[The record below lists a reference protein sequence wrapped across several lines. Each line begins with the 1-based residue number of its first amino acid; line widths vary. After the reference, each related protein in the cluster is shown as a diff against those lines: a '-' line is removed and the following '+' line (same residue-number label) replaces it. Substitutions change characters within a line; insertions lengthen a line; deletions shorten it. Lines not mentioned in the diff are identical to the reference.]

1 MNKQTCKTLMP
12 ALLITL
18 PFAPSFAA
26 ADILKDSKGNLEL
39 KNFYFN
45 RDFRDSTATDSKREE
60 WAQGFI
66 VNLQSGFTDGPVG
79 FGLDALGM
87 LGLKLDSSPD
97 RSGTGLLS
105 RGSDRRAYDDYSKLE
120 LTAKARIA
128 QSELRVGGLN
138 PVLPLLASNN
148 TRLLPQVF
156 NGVQLSSKDITSLT
170 ATLGQVDSVKQR
182 DSTDSEDLSASS
194 QQGGYSSAITSDHY
208 TYAGFD
214 YQLLPSLNVAYQ
226 YSDLENLFRRDYVG
240 LKFNKPLSIGR
251 VFAEVRYFEG
261 QESGKKLLGKVD
273 NRTISSNAGYS
284 AMGHTLSVGYQAA
297 SGATAYPYVNGT
309 DTYLFGEMLVSNF
322 ALANEDV
329 WYAGYS
335 YDFATLGLPGLTWN
349 LRYAKGENVDPAN
362 IKTVK
367 AKALRAEGSDGE
379 EWERSSDITYVV
391 KSGAFKNVSFRW
403 RNAINRSTYTDG
415 ADENRLII
423 GYVYNF

>member
-1 MNKQTCKTLMP
+1 M
-12 ALLITL
+12 
-18 PFAPSFAA
+18 
-26 ADILKDSKGNLEL
+26 
-39 KNFYFN
+39 
-45 RDFRDSTATDSKREE
+45 
-60 WAQGFI
+60 
-66 VNLQSGFTDGPVG
+66 
-79 FGLDALGM
+79 
-87 LGLKLDSSPD
+87 
-97 RSGTGLLS
+97 
-105 RGSDRRAYDDYSKLE
+105 
-120 LTAKARIA
+120 
-128 QSELRVGGLN
+128 
-138 PVLPLLASNN
+138 
-148 TRLLPQVF
+148 
-156 NGVQLSSKDITSLT
+156 T

-194 QQGGYSSAITSDHY
+194 QLGGYSSAITSDHY

-214 YQLLPSLNVAYQ
+214 YQLLPSLNAAYQ

-240 LKFNKPLSIGR
+240 LKFNMPLSKGC
-251 VFAEVRYFEG
+251 VFAEVRYFDG

-284 AMGHTLSVGYQAA
+284 AMGHTLSAGYQAA

-335 YDFATLGLPGLTWN
+335 YDFAALGLPGLTWN

-379 EWERSSDITYVV
+379 EWERSSDITYVIQ
-391 KSGAFKNVSFRW
+391 SGAFKNVSFRW
-403 RNAINRSTYTDG
+403 RNAINRSTYSDG

-423 GYVYNF
+423 GYVHNF